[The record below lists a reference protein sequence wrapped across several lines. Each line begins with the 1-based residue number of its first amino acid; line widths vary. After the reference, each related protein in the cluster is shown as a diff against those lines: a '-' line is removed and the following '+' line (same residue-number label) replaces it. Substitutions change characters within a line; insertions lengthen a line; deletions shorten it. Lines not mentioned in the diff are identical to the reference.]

1 MPVGKEM
8 FEVEEDQVWEEED
21 DVGEARPGTTKRKQ
35 YYFKK
40 VNTLCYNYN
49 NMCIF
54 YLERDLAASFI
65 FKFIKYIKLL
75 FMLVTLLFAFVW
87 SSCGGNPPAG
97 IRDHITISH
106 AILCIKPGSQL

>member
-65 FKFIKYIKLL
+65 FKFIKYIKLY
-75 FMLVTLLFAFVW
+75 
-87 SSCGGNPPAG
+87 
-97 IRDHITISH
+97 
-106 AILCIKPGSQL
+106 LCS